1 MRKVLALLAMA
12 ALFTTGAFAH
22 GGKSH
27 NLMGTVENVHENQL
41 TITTTEDKEATVN
54 LTADT
59 KYEQDGKAVDRA
71 ALVHGARVSIQLDE
85 DDKTAVKIKIGA
97 GGEQHQH

>member
-1 MRKVLALLAMA
+1 MRKVLALLAVA

-27 NLMGTVENVHENQL
+27 HLMGTVEKVQEDQL
-41 TITTTEDKEATVN
+41 MISTTAGKEATVTLN
-54 LTADT
+54 ADT
-59 KYEQDGKAVDRA
+59 KYEKDGKAADRT

-85 DDKTAVKIKIGA
+85 DDKTAIKIKIGG